1 MPTSL
6 PERDN
11 SGSRSTSNLLL
22 KTTSNGSL
30 SEQDFAPSFSRGT
43 SAASLLRGS
52 SSESLR
58 RSSSGLSVLL
68 SELQAKRKKDVD
80 QDQSPRIPFEPSGQD
95 HGGGSNGASAGASS
109 SQTANN
115 NNNNNNNNTS
125 SGSINS
131 NKSIDVQKE
140 ERVVMTNY
148 GADDVPLHRRAILQK
163 IPREWV
169 KCIASYTALEKRL
182 SWLMLVHALWSDEKE
197 FKLKINIPDTV
208 LFHNGRIL
216 CWLFTSPRTG
226 FLLRRNAESLFMD
239 KIAKHMLSPCRNAHP
254 THHAAM
260 YSMDRGDVLVKFVFS
275 YSFCSLTKL
284 GSCCNLHQPF
294 ASIPAHALCGMCC
307 DTTSQAPVEATTA
320 AVHESA

>member
-1 MPTSL
+1 MPNSL
-6 PERDN
+6 PERDTA
-11 SGSRSTSNLLL
+11 GSRSTSNLL
-22 KTTSNGSL
+22 KTASSGSL
-30 SEQDFAPSFSRGT
+30 SEQSFAPSFSRGA

-52 SSESLR
+52 SSASLR
-58 RSSSGLSVLL
+58 QSSSGLSVLL
-68 SELQAKRKKDVD
+68 SELQDKKKDAD
-80 QDQSPRIPFEPSGQD
+80 QDQSPRIPFEPSGHDQ
-95 HGGGSNGASAGASS
+95 GATSNGASAAVGGTPQNGNNNSS
-109 SQTANN
+109 S
-115 NNNNNNNNTS
+115 
-125 SGSINS
+125 SINS
-131 NKSIDVQKE
+131 GNKSIDVQKE

-260 YSMDRGDVLVKFVFS
+260 YSMDRGDVLVKCVIIFFSFLFLFFDFVVA
-275 YSFCSLTKL
+275 YRC
-284 GSCCNLHQPF
+284 
-294 ASIPAHALCGMCC
+294 IV
-307 DTTSQAPVEATTA
+307 SQF
-320 AVHESA
+320 